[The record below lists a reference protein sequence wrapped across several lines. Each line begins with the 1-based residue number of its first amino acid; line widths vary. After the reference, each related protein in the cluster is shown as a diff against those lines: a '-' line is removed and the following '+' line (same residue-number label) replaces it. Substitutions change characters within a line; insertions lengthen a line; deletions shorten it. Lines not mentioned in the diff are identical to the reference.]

1 MSCSKRAARRLGL
14 LTTLGIGA
22 CSGQSQAEKLTPPE
36 VEVSTNALPQVLNL
50 VAEARGDEYVLS
62 FDVLDDDAWVGVA
75 VFGKRA
81 GEADFSDVSSSLSGD
96 VGEKVAVG
104 VAKSIVAPGLA
115 EYAELELRV
124 TDLEAFRQDVVQA
137 VSADRI
143 RHDVEQLTGVRHHS
157 SPALLEETRRY
168 IQAEFRRFQLQASH
182 QDFVW
187 RTISALNLIGR
198 HRGEAS
204 DGGTVIVCAHFDSIA
219 TTPGADD
226 NASGTAGVLEAMRV
240 LSQYGF
246 ENSIDFIGFDLEEHG
261 LVGSK
266 RYVSEVVGGQK
277 IFGVF
282 NFEMIGYP
290 CRSDECKHLSL
301 PDTSILNIA
310 LPKFGALRRMF
321 DANGARYVPDLDIRS
336 VEADSNPNFLRS
348 DHAPFWTAN
357 IPALFITDGANFRNP
372 HYHQESD
379 TPETLDFE
387 FARNIVATTVLTVMD
402 LARVK
407 RTTAVGFEL

>member
-143 RHDVEQLTGVRHHS
+143 RHD
-157 SPALLEETRRY
+157 
-168 IQAEFRRFQLQASH
+168 
-182 QDFVW
+182 
-187 RTISALNLIGR
+187 
-198 HRGEAS
+198 
-204 DGGTVIVCAHFDSIA
+204 
-219 TTPGADD
+219 
-226 NASGTAGVLEAMRV
+226 
-240 LSQYGF
+240 
-246 ENSIDFIGFDLEEHG
+246 
-261 LVGSK
+261 
-266 RYVSEVVGGQK
+266 
-277 IFGVF
+277 
-282 NFEMIGYP
+282 
-290 CRSDECKHLSL
+290 
-301 PDTSILNIA
+301 
-310 LPKFGALRRMF
+310 
-321 DANGARYVPDLDIRS
+321 
-336 VEADSNPNFLRS
+336 
-348 DHAPFWTAN
+348 
-357 IPALFITDGANFRNP
+357 
-372 HYHQESD
+372 
-379 TPETLDFE
+379 
-387 FARNIVATTVLTVMD
+387 
-402 LARVK
+402 
-407 RTTAVGFEL
+407 